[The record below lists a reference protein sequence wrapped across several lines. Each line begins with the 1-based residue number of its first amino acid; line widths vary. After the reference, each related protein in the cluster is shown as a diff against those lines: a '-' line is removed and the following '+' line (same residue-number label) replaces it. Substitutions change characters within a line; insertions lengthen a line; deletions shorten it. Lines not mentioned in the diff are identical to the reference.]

1 MTDDEVVCVLNEA
14 MLHDNM
20 LLVTLCWR
28 ALSGDAQARYIV
40 YLKTRP

>member
-1 MTDDEVVCVLNEA
+1 MNDEEIVLILNEA

-20 LLVTLCWR
+20 TLVSLCRR